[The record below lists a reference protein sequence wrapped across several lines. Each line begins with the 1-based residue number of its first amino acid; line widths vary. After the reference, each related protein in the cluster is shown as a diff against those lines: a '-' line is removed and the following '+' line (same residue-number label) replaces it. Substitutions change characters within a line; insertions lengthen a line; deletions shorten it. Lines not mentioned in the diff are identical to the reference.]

1 MVEIILI
8 VAGLAVADM
17 SVQSL
22 KLARKDAMGAVG
34 YVFALFWFI
43 IAALMLSG
51 GIISLLGGYNA

>member
-1 MVEIILI
+1 MIEIILI

-22 KLARKDAMGAVG
+22 KLAREDAMGVVG